1 MAYPLP
7 PRIGQAGISAALL
20 VAIAAC
26 GAEAGDAFS
35 STSAGA
41 TSTAGAGSTSA
52 GGTSTSGTSAASTSA
67 GGALE
72 SSEFPCDVQKLLA
85 QKCQACHRAD
95 PPGALLTSAD
105 FRRPSKAEPQ
115 KTVGELA
122 AERLSAAGA
131 ARMPPA
137 PLDAATAAEAA
148 AFASWVQ
155 SGAQSAT
162 CTDGVAIAPNPY
174 DTPLVCSSMTT
185 WTGGNEES
193 PLMRPGGAC
202 IKCHEREGEGPRFAI
217 AGTLYPTAH
226 EPDDCNGVARA
237 AGAKVVVTD
246 ANGAS
251 HTLDVNGAGNFFLE
265 TQSFA
270 LPYQA
275 KVTYQGRERVML
287 EAQDNGDCN
296 DCHSQDGRENA
307 PGRIFLP

>member
-1 MAYPLP
+1 MAYQLP
-7 PRIGQAGISAALL
+7 SRIAQAGIATALSL
-20 VAIAAC
+20 VIAAC
-26 GAEAGDAFS
+26 TAEISDGFNSAASGTSGAAG
-35 STSAGA
+35 TG
-41 TSTAGAGSTSA
+41 A
-52 GGTSTSGTSAASTSA
+52 GGTNA
-67 GGALE
+67 GGTNAGGTGTGAAPA

-105 FRRPSKAEPQ
+105 FRRPSKADPQ

-122 AERLSAAGA
+122 IERLSAAGPT
-131 ARMPPA
+131 RMPPA
-137 PLDAATAAEAA
+137 PLEAATAAETAA
-148 AFASWVQ
+148 LTSWVQ
-155 SGAQSAT
+155 SGAPSGT
-162 CTDGVAIAPNPY
+162 CQDGVAVAPNPY
-174 DTPLVCSSMTT
+174 DTPLVCSSMTS

-202 IKCHEREGEGPRFAI
+202 IKCHDREGEGPRLAI

-237 AGAKVVVTD
+237 AGAKIVVTD
-246 ANGAS
+246 ANGTS

-265 TQSFA
+265 TESFA
-270 LPYQA
+270 FPYQA

-307 PGRIFLP
+307 PGRLFLP